1 MDTFCAPSSFNS
13 NIYIDRRVEEQRRGA
28 SRLFAQA
35 GEGGLVLG
43 VDGGSVLTAR
53 RLRVGVA
60 ATVAAAEVASSA
72 ALTTT
77 LAAITAA
84 PTTRT
89 TTAAAAAA
97 TSSGALRLNESRV
110 KVNGLLDLAL
120 ALALLLADRRGKVDL
135 VLLGLIEGLS
145 VGPFLVEL
153 AALIGLTD
161 LEAGVKGCLLLG
173 LLSQVVL
180 VRDALIF
187 RFGGLFGDRCSIFC
201 GGLLLLGLSNSLT
214 GLLVLQLGITLSSTP
229 RLGSLL
235 LRATASVVLA

>member
-1 MDTFCAPSSFNS
+1 VDTFCAPSSFNS

-77 LAAITAA
+77 LTTLTAA

-89 TTAAAAAA
+89 TTTAAAAAA
-97 TSSGALRLNESRV
+97 SGALGLNESRV

-135 VLLGLIEGLS
+135 VLLGLVEGLGVS
-145 VGPFLVEL
+145 PFLVEL
-153 AALIGLTD
+153 AALVGLTD

-180 VRDALIF
+180 VRDALIL